1 MLDVILNLF
10 IFLTTAILLVRISRK
25 DGAWA
30 PDQVRRTFRFF
41 TCQSN
46 VLCAVSALAMAAAQL
61 AGNVP
66 RWVWTLKYIGTAGV
80 TVTMLTVFLFL
91 APCTGKDWYQ
101 KLLKGTP
108 NLLMHFLN
116 PLLAILS
123 FCLLERQHMS
133 FLTSLWGMFAI
144 VVYGQHYLYRIRFAP
159 EGKKW
164 DDFYRFGAGGKLSFT
179 LCLMLIGNFILCML
193 FMLAQ
198 NAP

>member
-1 MLDVILNLF
+1 MKTTDIVLNIL
-10 IFLTTAILLVRISRK
+10 IFLITAMLLFRLFRK
-25 DGAWA
+25 DGTGKLREA
-30 PDQVRRTFRFF
+30 FRFF

-123 FCLLERQHMS
+123 FCLLERQQMS
-133 FLTSLWGMFAI
+133 FLSSLWGMLPVI
-144 VVYGQHYLYRIRFAP
+144 VYGQHYLYRIRFAP
-159 EGKKW
+159 EEKKW
-164 DDFYRFGAGGKLSFT
+164 DDFYRFGKAGKLPVS
-179 LCLMLIGNFILCML
+179 LGLMIAGTFIVCML